1 MDVSKAG
8 IQAMCLLEGDCE
20 GKLWISVLGAQ
31 ETAAFWLVLTCGLFS
46 SDEDNGVGSWLL
58 GCHGPWQWA
67 RV

>member
-46 SDEDNGVGSWLL
+46 SDEDNGVGS
-58 GCHGPWQWA
+58 
-67 RV
+67 